1 MVDALI
7 NAMIA
12 GIVGTVAFVVVRQI
26 INSQDTTTW
35 SDLENAIMP
44 LVPSAIAILLLV
56 GIFLGLTRFKAG
68 TGGIG
73 G

>member
-12 GIVGTVAFVVVRQI
+12 GIVGTVAFVVVRQV

-56 GIFLGLTRFKAG
+56 GIFLGMTRFRTASG
-68 TGGIG
+68 
-73 G
+73 

>member
-1 MVDALI
+1 MVDALV

-12 GIVGTVAFVVVRQI
+12 GIVGTVAFVVVRQV

-56 GIFLGLTRFKAG
+56 GIFMGLTRFRAG
-68 TGGIG
+68 AGGLSG
-73 G
+73 

>member
-1 MVDALI
+1 MVDQLI

-12 GIVGTVAFVVVRQI
+12 GIVGTVAFVVVRQV

-56 GIFLGLTRFKAG
+56 GIFLGLTRFR
-68 TGGIG
+68 TGAVG
-73 G
+73 

>member
-1 MVDALI
+1 VVDALI

-12 GIVGTVAFVVVRQI
+12 GIVGTVAFVVVRQV

-56 GIFLGLTRFKAG
+56 GIFLGMTRFR
-68 TGGIG
+68 TGAM
-73 G
+73 